1 MRLRFGDIAFIDSP
15 EPVLAFTR
23 SFDGQ
28 RLLAVF
34 NLGDAPVEFALP
46 AGLATARPVNGHGLV
61 EGALVE
67 GRIRLPEHGLIF
79 ARLD

>member
-1 MRLRFGDIAFIDSP
+1 
-15 EPVLAFTR
+15 VLAFTR

-46 AGLATARPVNGHGLV
+46 AGLSTARPVNGHGLA

-67 GRIRLPEHGLIF
+67 GRISLPEHGLIF